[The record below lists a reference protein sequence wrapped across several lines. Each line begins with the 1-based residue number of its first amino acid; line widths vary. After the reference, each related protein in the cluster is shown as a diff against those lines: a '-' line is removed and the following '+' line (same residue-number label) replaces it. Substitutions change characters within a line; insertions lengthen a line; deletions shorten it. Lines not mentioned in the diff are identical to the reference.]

1 MSLISR
7 ILEFLGLRRRA
18 KAQESNSSQR
28 QTLQIIEQNVYTMV
42 NTITFSTD
50 MEKLYLID
58 NGRAI
63 EFDLADKGVLVG
75 TLNGQISVA
84 TAFEFP
90 KSDDGTTGASD
101 GGTEIP
107 ARVGGVKSVK
117 LKTEKTVWSGAYHKD
132 RRVLSFI
139 GAVEIEI
146 RNPDGDREY
155 DYQPEL
161 HFFELDSNTL
171 HVRRKKDNVFVLA
184 MPKELDAGA
193 DNA

>member
-1 MSLISR
+1 MSLIRR
-7 ILEFLGLRRRA
+7 ILEFLGFRHRA

-63 EFDLADKGVLVG
+63 EFDLGDKGILVG

-101 GGTEIP
+101 GGAEIP
-107 ARVGGVKSVK
+107 ERIGAGRSVK
-117 LKTEKTVWSGAYHKD
+117 LETEKTVWSGAYHKD

-146 RNPDGDREY
+146 RKPNGGEEY
-155 DYQPEL
+155 DYKPEL
-161 HFFELDSNTL
+161 HFFELDANTL
-171 HVRRKKDNVFVLA
+171 HIRRKKDNIFVIVL
-184 MPKELDAGA
+184 PNELDAGG
-193 DNA
+193 DHG